1 MASGWSVCCSET
13 HSHPTRSTGG
23 RLSSPA
29 ILLEDHPTYQ
39 AKFLS
44 LVDPSGEVYKFPKII
59 AVFCLDTTN
68 TLNKIKCPKT
78 FIPPHQCSR
87 WRFCGQMS
95 HPQTMH
101 SLPPFRNF
109 LQHDHPPVPC
119 YNLWIHADTYLWI
132 NTLFSWLHVLTIQV
146 DRIFTWRQFFK
157 CPAGWFPL
165 PQSFR
170 RFSVF
175 GFPMAAIFSTA
186 PFFLFTFISIQRVPI
201 KGLNPT
207 IVISP

>member
-101 SLPPFRNF
+101 SLPPFRIFCNMII
-109 LQHDHPPVPC
+109 LQYLAIIFESTRTHTSGLILYSHD
-119 YNLWIHADTYLWI
+119 
-132 NTLFSWLHVLTIQV
+132 SM
-146 DRIFTWRQFFK
+146 
-157 CPAGWFPL
+157 
-165 PQSFR
+165 S
-170 RFSVF
+170 
-175 GFPMAAIFSTA
+175 
-186 PFFLFTFISIQRVPI
+186 
-201 KGLNPT
+201 
-207 IVISP
+207 